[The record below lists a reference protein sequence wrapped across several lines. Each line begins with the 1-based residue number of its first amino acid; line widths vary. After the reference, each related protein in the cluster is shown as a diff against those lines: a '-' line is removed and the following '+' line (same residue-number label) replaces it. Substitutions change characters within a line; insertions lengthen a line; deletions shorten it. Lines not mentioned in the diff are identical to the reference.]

1 MRQNPCFSGRSNGVF
16 RRFRIAIL
24 LYILAFVAIG
34 EFLAWSR
41 ATGWDDTLRVD
52 VYLLNGGR
60 TATTQSYI
68 ERLPPNAFAAVDSF
82 FSDQARDFG
91 VDLDAPFRLR
101 LAGELAEELPPVP
114 DNGGLVQSVIWS
126 LRMRWFVS
134 RLHWSSDSPTPD
146 ITLFAIYHEAESGVA
161 LDRSTALRKGMIAVA
176 NLFASPHARGSN
188 QMIVAH
194 EILHTLGAT
203 DKYDPATGLPDFP
216 YGFANPVR
224 SPLYPQ
230 SQAELMAGRIA
241 VSQHQAAIPGSL
253 ANTVIG
259 PATAA
264 EIGWID
270 DLDTAD

>member
-1 MRQNPCFSGRSNGVF
+1 MF

-34 EFLAWSR
+34 EFLSSR
-41 ATGWDDTLRVD
+41 RSTDWNDTLWVD
-52 VYLLNGGR
+52 VYLLNGSR
-60 TATTQSYI
+60 SQATQSYI
-68 ERLPPNAFAAVDSF
+68 ERLTPDAFEPVDRF
-82 FSDQARDFG
+82 FSEQADRFG

-101 LAGELAEELPPVP
+101 LAGQLSDALPSVP
-114 DNGGLVQSVIWS
+114 EDGGMFSSVIWS
-126 LRMRWFVS
+126 LRMRWFVT
-134 RLHWSSDSPTPD
+134 RLHWSSDGPTPD

-176 NLFASPHARGSN
+176 NLFASRDARGSN

-203 DKYDPATGLPDFP
+203 DKYDPATGLPAFP
-216 YGFANPVR
+216 HGFANPVR

-230 SQAELMAGRIA
+230 SKAELMAGRIP
-241 VSQHQAAIPGSL
+241 VSRHEAAIPHSV
-253 ANTVIG
+253 ASTVIG

-270 DLDTAD
+270 GLDATD